1 MSVKSIYKNINTFM
15 FSWCCCFKSNREIT
29 RTVILKRLSPSRLSS
44 LDVSVT
50 EDRISELSDPD
61 TFYSFETN
69 KIEPKGPQNHNRKS
83 RPNL

>member
-1 MSVKSIYKNINTFM
+1 M
-15 FSWCCCFKSNREIT
+15 FSWCCCFKSNREIS
-29 RTVILKRLSPSRLSS
+29 RTVMLKRLSPSRLSS

-69 KIEPKGPQNHNRKS
+69 KIEPKDPQRHNQKL